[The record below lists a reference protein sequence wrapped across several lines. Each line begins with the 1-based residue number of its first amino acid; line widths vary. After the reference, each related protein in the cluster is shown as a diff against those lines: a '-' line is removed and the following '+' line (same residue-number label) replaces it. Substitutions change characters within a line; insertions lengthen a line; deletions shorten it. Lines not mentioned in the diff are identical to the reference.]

1 MHNFLGTNLFKPM
14 NVFVDG
20 SSKLHCLVRKH
31 FGEQF
36 AVYGCGS
43 GHQFCNHAKVFK
55 TKQKQ
60 KQQREIKSYWA
71 WQQFFAATQAFC
83 RQVFQRRA
91 TNLGSMCKYF
101 QFWLPCVNMF
111 WRRAPSW
118 PDLVEILPPPS
129 LDSAHHGSR
138 CSPGIQTNVLGS
150 QKIWLKLVKH

>member
-1 MHNFLGTNLFKPM
+1 M

-36 AVYGCGS
+36 AVYGRGS
-43 GHQFCNHAKVFK
+43 EHQFCNHAKVFK

-83 RQVFQRRA
+83 R
-91 TNLGSMCKYF
+91 
-101 QFWLPCVNMF
+101 
-111 WRRAPSW
+111 
-118 PDLVEILPPPS
+118 
-129 LDSAHHGSR
+129 
-138 CSPGIQTNVLGS
+138 
-150 QKIWLKLVKH
+150 